1 MGQIYPPQ
9 QPLSRIKS
17 RFPTYFPAYSFGF
30 LPSQLNLTR
39 ELAIHKPGHRL
50 VAAPLRHR
58 CKNTTKRPLE
68 QFTWGYLKNVPP
80 VQTIRPLPH
89 PMKWIDHVGAFGVW
103 SKAFFSSHA
112 RYMSAHNTIE
122 TAFSLFSLGNLG
134 GTELICRQLL
144 QSNPQQTDALYLL
157 GLVAFKTGHLADACQ
172 LIGSA
177 ASLPPLNAHR
187 INTLGVIQMAVGD
200 IDSAIATFGRSVEID
215 RNVAAFHNN
224 LAHALDCRGDK
235 SSAEAHLRE
244 ALTLQPD
251 YPEACLNLANIV
263 KATGNP
269 AEAETLYR
277 RALATKPDYPNAA
290 YNLGIFLK
298 DQGRLGEALETL
310 ALAVQLAP
318 NMAVAHNNLGIV
330 LRVLNRVDEAEACF
344 RRALELDPQNMEATA
359 NLGNVQ
365 DALGRTGEALV
376 CYEKALGFA
385 PDLAELHLNH
395 AYALLKTGNFLNG
408 WREHE
413 WRWKTG
419 IFQNAWPSYSQP
431 MWDGSALE
439 GKRIL
444 LWYEQGLGDTLQ
456 FIRYAPMVADKGGK
470 VIVLC
475 QPPLKTLSQT
485 CRGIDTVVADDG
497 EPLPD
502 FDVHCPLMSLP
513 LLLGTELSTI
523 PSRTPYLYPEA
534 TPTNTWKS
542 RLDIHAPNLL
552 KVALVWAGNPRKDM
566 PEASLVDARRSVGL
580 THFLPLLQTPGA
592 VFFSLQKGDAA
603 EQLGEIPEAL
613 RPLDFS
619 QEWNDF
625 ADTAAFVANLDLII
639 TVDTSVAHLA
649 GALGKE
655 TWVLSRADGCW
666 RWLLDRDDSPW
677 YPGLKLYRQTTPGK
691 WDTVVEKIVIALRE
705 KIVSRPG
712 KTLRF

>member
-1 MGQIYPPQ
+1 M
-9 QPLSRIKS
+9 
-17 RFPTYFPAYSFGF
+17 PA
-30 LPSQLNLTR
+30 
-39 ELAIHKPGHRL
+39 H
-50 VAAPLRHR
+50 
-58 CKNTTKRPLE
+58 
-68 QFTWGYLKNVPP
+68 
-80 VQTIRPLPH
+80 
-89 PMKWIDHVGAFGVW
+89 D
-103 SKAFFSSHA
+103 
-112 RYMSAHNTIE
+112 TIE
-122 TAFSLFSLGNLG
+122 TAFNLFSQGNLSSA
-134 GTELICRQLL
+134 ELICRQLL

-157 GLVAFKTGHLADACQ
+157 GLVAFQTGHLADACQ

-177 ASLPPLNAHR
+177 VSLPPLDAHR
-187 INTLGVIQMAVGD
+187 INTLGVIQMSVGD
-200 IDSAIATFGRSVEID
+200 IDSAISTFSRSVEID

-235 SSAEAHLRE
+235 TSAEAHLRE
-244 ALTLQPD
+244 ALALQPD

-263 KATGNP
+263 KATGTP
-269 AEAETLYR
+269 AEAEALYR
-277 RALATKPDYPNAA
+277 RALAAKPDYANAA

-298 DQGRLGEALETL
+298 EQGRLGEALEAL
-310 ALAVQLAP
+310 KLAVQLAP
-318 NMAVAHNNLGIV
+318 DMAVAHNNLGIV
-330 LRVLNRVDEAEACF
+330 LRVLNRVDDAEACF

-365 DALGRTGEALV
+365 DAQGRTGEALA

-385 PDLAELHLNH
+385 PDLAELHLNN
-395 AYALLKTGNFLNG
+395 AYALLKTGNFPDG

-419 IFQNAWPSYSQP
+419 IFRNAWPNYPQP

-456 FIRYAPMVADKGGK
+456 FIRYAPLVADKGGK

-475 QPPLKTLSQT
+475 QPPLKTLLQT
-485 CRGIDTVVADDG
+485 CRGIETLLADDG

-513 LLLGTELSTI
+513 LLLGTELRTI
-523 PSRTPYLYPEA
+523 PTSTPYLYPEA
-534 TPTNTWKS
+534 TPADTWKS
-542 RLDIHAPNLL
+542 RLEILAPNLL
-552 KVALVWAGNPRKDM
+552 KVGLVWAGNPRKDM

-580 THFLPLLQTPGA
+580 TCFSPLLQTPGA
-592 VFFSLQKGDAA
+592 FFFSLQKGDAA
-603 EQLGEIPEAL
+603 EQLREIPEPL

-619 QEWNDF
+619 QEWNNF
-625 ADTAAFVANLDLII
+625 ADTAAFAANLDLII

-666 RWLLDRDDSPW
+666 RWLLNRDDSPW
-677 YPGLKLYRQTTPGK
+677 YPELKLYRQTTPGN
-691 WDTVVEKIVIALRE
+691 WDTVVEKIVTALRE
-705 KIVSRPG
+705 KIELNSG
-712 KTLRF
+712 KKHQL